1 MVFYLVMVLQG
12 CSGRDVEANA
22 TRQECSEAGDAA
34 LAELR
39 NETVFLEFE
48 SEKNWKVV

>member
-1 MVFYLVMVLQG
+1 MV
-12 CSGRDVEANA
+12 CSGRDVEAV
-22 TRQECSEAGDAA
+22 RYRLECSEARDAA